1 MGTRHTMILLIS
13 FIFGI
18 GFTGCAISTSTNSV
32 EGGYVFQHSMLNFSR
47 TAAFPKRFLTPEP
60 VVEES
65 FTTSKEER
73 VIPAKY
79 EAGDFE
85 SESTIAKVL
94 EGDSEVSKKEESAEV
109 VEVDSND
116 EQREEVQL
124 ARATNDD
131 DFDLG
136 SILGESSRQ
145 NESDTTMQEP
155 LSLQDNTPAFR
166 QQVKE
171 TATTYLGVDGEFNE
185 RTFVLKVLK
194 VNELEPGAG
203 DSPDLR
209 DLYKAYRNRGLT
221 FDGEEPSIG
230 DLVFFHNTRDVNSDS
245 RNNDWYSACGVVTE
259 VEHSGVVTFVA
270 ALNGKVQ
277 EFQMN
282 LDRPEVRRDE
292 AIGTVMNSH
301 LRNKSL
307 EDPEFTQ
314 YLAGE
319 LFAGFATLPVQ

>member
-1 MGTRHTMILLIS
+1 
-13 FIFGI
+13 
-18 GFTGCAISTSTNSV
+18 
-32 EGGYVFQHSMLNFSR
+32 MLNFSR
-47 TAAFPKRFLTPEP
+47 AAAFPKRFLTPEP
-60 VVEES
+60 VLEES
-65 FTTSKEER
+65 FVMGKEGR
-73 VIPAKY
+73 DTPAKY

-85 SESTIAKVL
+85 SESTIAKVV
-94 EGDSEVSKKEESAEV
+94 EGDSEVAEKEAS
-109 VEVDSND
+109 VEVAEIDSND

-124 ARATNDD
+124 ARASNDD

-145 NESDTTMQEP
+145 NENEETIQEP

-166 QQVKE
+166 RQVKE
-171 TATTYLGVDGEFNE
+171 TATTYLGVDGEFDE

-194 VNELEPGAG
+194 VNELESGAG
-203 DSPDLR
+203 ESPDLR

-245 RNNDWYSACGVVTE
+245 RNNDWYSACGVVTD
-259 VEHSGVVTFVA
+259 VNHSGVVTFIA

-292 AIGTVMNSH
+292 AVGTVMNSN

-319 LFAGFATLPVQ
+319 LFAGFVTLPVQ